1 MALGGEGRAGPP
13 AAGSDSGKKRARER
27 APTAPAPPR
36 GSTWPGRLKTWAAN
50 PTGPDWEAVTAPVG
64 KINAQLSK
72 AETEQL
78 SGQSHPPASLGQR
91 RGGRAAGRGP
101 HTVRPTA
108 RGSTGSALRPD
119 RAAPR
124 TGRGWNGSPGAWGST
139 TRLGARPRT
148 ASAVDRATPAS
159 PAPGDEDRADTAAA
173 LLAGRWRAACPSDGE
188 WQRGASPRRSGFGVW
203 APKLRL

>member
-1 MALGGEGRAGPP
+1 MRWQG
-13 AAGSDSGKKRARER
+13 
-27 APTAPAPPR
+27 
-36 GSTWPGRLKTWAAN
+36 
-50 PTGPDWEAVTAPVG
+50 
-64 KINAQLSK
+64 
-72 AETEQL
+72 
-78 SGQSHPPASLGQR
+78 
-91 RGGRAAGRGP
+91 RGGRGGARTPSAP
-101 HTVRPTA
+101 LPEARP
-108 RGSTGSALRPD
+108 ALRPD

-148 ASAVDRATPAS
+148 ASAVDRASPAS